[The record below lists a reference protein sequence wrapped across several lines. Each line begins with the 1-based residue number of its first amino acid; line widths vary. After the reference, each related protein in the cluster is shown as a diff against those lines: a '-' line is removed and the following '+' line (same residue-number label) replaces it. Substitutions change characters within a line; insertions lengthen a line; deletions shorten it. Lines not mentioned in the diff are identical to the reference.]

1 MFVEPNMFLSTA
13 YNTNQQPTCYT
24 YFYCLTIVGSLIKLK
39 VILKKFLSLQITKK
53 KCVMCLQINI
63 FLLLQQMMFSLV
75 QSTNNNNW

>member
-39 VILKKFLSLQITKK
+39 VILKNFLSLQITKK
-53 KCVMCLQINI
+53 KMCNVLANKYI
-63 FLLLQQMMFSLV
+63 FIVATNDVFIGSKHKQQ
-75 QSTNNNNW
+75 